1 MRRAVPDEARLPR
14 PKSPR
19 RAGWP
24 SRVGVVGAGRMGSGI
39 AAALGRVAPVVV
51 VDTDPAAL
59 AHAEARLFDA
69 LEGSPTVRS
78 ASAATMA
85 NRPQIL
91 LTHSLEA
98 LAGSD
103 LVIEA
108 VPEEP
113 VLKEEILGAVSIL
126 LGPEAVLASNT
137 SCLPLSAIADSV
149 LHPERLLGMH
159 FFHPAEH
166 TGVVEIVRTKST
178 SSRSLDV
185 AARAALAAGKASFVV
200 VDTPGF
206 FSTRILTPYLDESLR
221 LAEEGVP
228 PDVVDRV
235 QSDLGFA
242 RPPFRMLDELGL
254 ATAAAVGRHMR
265 DFFGRRG
272 TRSSSLLERMLEAGF
287 GGRPGPGFYVYDSNT
302 GEPSGVNP
310 AVGRLVA
317 RKSRHLPTD
326 RELEERPL
334 LLMVNEAARCL
345 HRGVLGTPADGDLAA
360 VQGLGFPVS
369 LGGPFR
375 WVDTVGAAEVA
386 ARLEHLERTVGAR
399 FRPAPLFGI
408 LDAQGGR
415 CAPVSPDPSSRRE
428 VRPDE

>member
-1 MRRAVPDEARLPR
+1 MRRAVPDKARLSR
-14 PKSPR
+14 PESPR
-19 RAGWP
+19 AFQP
-24 SRVGVVGAGRMGSGI
+24 SRVGVVGAGRMGAGI
-39 AAALGRVAPVVV
+39 AAALARVAPVVV

-59 AHAEARLFDA
+59 AHSAVRLSDA
-69 LEGSPTVRS
+69 LEGSPTVRNV
-78 ASAATMA
+78 SAATMA
-85 NRPQIL
+85 NPPEIL
-91 LTHSLEA
+91 LTDNLEA

-113 VLKEEILGAVSIL
+113 VLKEEILGAVSML

-149 LHPERLLGMH
+149 LHPERFLGMH

-166 TGVVEIVRTKST
+166 TAVVEIVRTKTT

-185 AARAALAAGKASFVV
+185 AARAAVAAGKESFVA

-221 LAEEGVP
+221 LVEEGVP

-235 QSDLGFA
+235 QGNLGFA

-254 ATAAAVGRHMR
+254 GTAAAVGRHMR
-265 DFFGRRG
+265 DFFARRG
-272 TRSSSLLERMLEAGF
+272 TRSSSLLERMVEAGF
-287 GGRPGPGFYVYDSNT
+287 GGRPGAGFYVYDSNT

-317 RKSRHLPTD
+317 RKNRHVPTD

-334 LLMVNEAARCL
+334 LRMVNEAVRCL
-345 HRGVLGTPADGDLAA
+345 HRGVVGGAADGDLAA

-375 WVDTVGAAEVA
+375 FVVTVGAAEVA
-386 ARLEHLERTVGAR
+386 GRLERLERTAGAR
-399 FRPAPLFGI
+399 FRPAPLFRI

-415 CAPVSPDPSSRRE
+415 
-428 VRPDE
+428 